1 LRALA
6 HAADGLGLF
15 PRGLRGP
22 LLVEAPALH
31 LAKHA
36 LPLHLLLQDP
46 ERLVDIV
53 IANENLQCLFLPF
66 T

>member
-1 LRALA
+1 LRKLA
-6 HAADGLGLF
+6 RAADCLGLF
-15 PRGLRGP
+15 PRGLRRR

-46 ERLVDIV
+46 ERLIDIV
-53 IANENLQCLFLPF
+53 IANEYLQCVFLPF
-66 T
+66 A